1 MQQLV
6 VWTLD
11 QQRYALPFS
20 VVERVVRAVEVTPLP
35 DAPAIVRGIINVQG
49 QVVPVV
55 DVRARFDLPAR
66 TTALTDQI
74 VLAQT
79 ARRQVAFF
87 VDAVDGLVDY
97 AARAVVDAAS
107 IAPGKGGI
115 AGVLKFSDGMI
126 LIHDLDRFL
135 SLDEEQSLDEALSH
149 AS

>member
-11 QQRYALPFS
+11 MQRYALPYS
-20 VVERVVRAVEVTPLP
+20 MVERVVRAVEVTPLP
-35 DAPAIVRGIINVQG
+35 DAPDIVRGIINVQG

-55 DVRARFDLPAR
+55 DVRARFNLPAR
-66 TTALTDQI
+66 ATALTDQI

-97 AARAVVDAAS
+97 AERAVVDTAS
-107 IAPGKGGI
+107 IAAGKGCI

-126 LIHDLDRFL
+126 FIHDLDRFL
-135 SLDEEQSLDEALSH
+135 SLDEEQSLDKALSN